1 MKPSVKKRTGVL
13 KELMSQ
19 DGKAVGNS
27 LLQLKEDL
35 LDSDQPEPMAEI
47 KNPHS
52 CGSHIIQIPSNKHQD
67 QIDSKALLN
76 KPDLSQSIALFERLI
91 KKELESTAIKLGI
104 ESEELQAWINVQI
117 EVPAKT
123 IMSLLRTSK
132 ETGLDPLR
140 EEIGFVQYEDSN
152 WQVYITV
159 DGAIKLLNRHE
170 AFDGITFNQS
180 ENLIEGI
187 PEWIECTI
195 YRKDKSFPTT
205 AREYYLEARSEQSI
219 WQKMPRRMLRNR
231 ALKECVRLSFSVNN
245 IRPLTNS

>member
-1 MKPSVKKRTGVL
+1 MKTSVKKRTGIL
-13 KELMSQ
+13 KDLISQ
-19 DGKAVGNS
+19 VDKVEKNS

-35 LDSDQPEPMAEI
+35 LDSEQPMLMAEI
-47 KNPHS
+47 KNLHS
-52 CGSHIIQIPSNKHQD
+52 SGSHIIQIPGNKHQA
-67 QIDSKALLN
+67 QVSPKLLLN

-91 KKELESTAIKLGI
+91 AKELESVAAQLGI
-104 ESEELQAWINVQI
+104 ENEELQAWIDLQI

-123 IMSLLRTSK
+123 ILSLLRSAK

-140 EEIGFVQYEDSN
+140 EEVGFTQYEDGN

-159 DGAIKLLNRHE
+159 DGATKLLNRHP

-195 YRKDKSFPTT
+195 YRKDQSFPTT
-205 AREYYLEARSEQSI
+205 TREYYLEARSEQPI

-231 ALKECVRLSFSVNN
+231 AMQQCVRLMISN
-245 IRPLTNS
+245 